1 MSKVKSPPSL
11 ITLILLTAFSTL
23 TLNMFLPSLANIALD
38 LDADYGLVSLAVALY
53 LAVTAVMQLI
63 VGPLSDRWGRR
74 PVLLGAIVLFAFASV
89 MCALAQDVWTFLF
102 FRMLQ
107 GGMIAGYALSLAI
120 VRDTHDESQSAG
132 LIGYISMAM
141 AIAPMLG
148 PMLGGVLDTTFGW
161 RANFWFYAIS
171 GVVLFILCWVDLGE
185 THVAGKSAAGQAK
198 KEFLEL
204 VSAKRFWAFAL
215 CAAFSTS
222 AFYVFLAGAPLVA
235 ANEFS
240 VSTAMLGVFIGSI
253 TVGFIVGSYVAARL
267 ASSVRLTTM
276 MIAGRLITCGGL
288 LIGLVLLT
296 LGLLSPITYFGSTI
310 FVGLGNGITLP
321 SSSAGALSVRPKLA
335 GTAAGLNGAA
345 TVAMGAVLTTLSG
358 FLLSEEGGAFMLLLL
373 MLLTSLAG
381 LGCALWAQ
389 RLPQP
394 AQKEG

>member
-1 MSKVKSPPSL
+1 MSKFRTPPSL
-11 ITLILLTAFSTL
+11 ATLILLTAFSTL
-23 TLNMFLPSLANIALD
+23 TLNMFLPSLANIADD
-38 LDADYGLVSLAVALY
+38 LNSDYGLVSLAVALY

-63 VGPLSDRWGRR
+63 VGPLSDRLGRR
-74 PVLLGAIVLFAFASV
+74 PVLMGAIVLFALASV
-89 MCALAQDVWTFLF
+89 MCALAQDVWTFLA

-120 VRDTHDESQSAG
+120 VRDTHDERSSAG

-148 PMLGGVLDTTFGW
+148 PMLGGVLDTAFGW
-161 RANFWFYAIS
+161 RANFWFYAVS
-171 GVVLFILCWVDLGE
+171 GLVLFVLCWVDLGE
-185 THVAGKSAAGQAK
+185 THDPEKSASENAK
-198 KEFLEL
+198 KEFFEL
-204 VSAKRFWAFAL
+204 LAALRFWAFAL

-267 ASSVRLTTM
+267 ASRVNLTTM

-288 LIGLVLLT
+288 FVGLVLLS
-296 LGLLSPITYFGSTI
+296 LGLLSPLTYFGSTI

-321 SSSAGALSVRPKLA
+321 SCNAGALSVRPNLA
-335 GTAAGLNGAA
+335 GTAAGLSGAA

-358 FLLSEEGGAFMLLLL
+358 FLLSEEGGAFMLLFL

-381 LGCALWAQ
+381 LACAIWAGQLQ
-389 RLPQP
+389 RT
-394 AQKEG
+394 QKSEG